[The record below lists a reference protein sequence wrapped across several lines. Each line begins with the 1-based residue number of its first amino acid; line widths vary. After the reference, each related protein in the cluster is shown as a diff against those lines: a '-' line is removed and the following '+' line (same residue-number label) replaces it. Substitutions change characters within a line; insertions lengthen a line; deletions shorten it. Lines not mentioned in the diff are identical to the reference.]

1 MVAACCDILQRIAAN
16 GHDRSVS
23 CDAVDYLCNEVG
35 ATSHFAHT
43 LVRRRLHTRS
53 PVAGASSGIHAEV
66 RFRDRPM
73 LLTLTTTHCPATD
86 LGYLLAKN
94 PARMQSFDLPFGRAR
109 VFYPEANESRC
120 TAALLLE
127 VDPVG
132 LVRGRRGPAGEGGA
146 LEQYVNDR
154 PYVASSFL
162 SVAMSRVFGTALSG
176 NSRERPELA
185 ATAIP
190 LEAEVVCLPCRGGE
204 KFLRALFEPLGYA
217 VQARQHPL
225 DETQPGWGMS
235 RYFTVRLIGTK
246 RLTDLLSHL
255 YVLIP
260 VLDDQKHYWV
270 GRAEVEKLLRHG
282 EGWLGTHPERDTIA
296 RRYLAHR
303 RSLARAALER
313 LVVEEQPEEASDP
326 EQEPESPPPERKVS
340 LDEQRRTAVVGM
352 LQELGASRVLDLGC
366 GEGKLLRALLKEKR
380 FTEIVG
386 MDVSLRSLEVA
397 EERLGLGPEGR
408 LPARVRERIRLIHGS
423 LVYRDKRLTGFDAAA
438 VVEVIE
444 HLDPPRL
451 AAFERN
457 LFHFARP
464 AHVVLTTPNAEYNV
478 KWPSLPAGTFRHH
491 DHRFEWTRAELES
504 WARSVAGRAGYSVRF
519 APVGPVDETAGPPT
533 QMAVFSRSTSGRE
546 GPAHPVAAGTRPP
559 RRSARPSFQRFP
571 SVQPGPS
578 V

>member
-1 MVAACCDILQRIAAN
+1 
-16 GHDRSVS
+16 
-23 CDAVDYLCNEVG
+23 
-35 ATSHFAHT
+35 
-43 LVRRRLHTRS
+43 
-53 PVAGASSGIHAEV
+53 
-66 RFRDRPM
+66 M
-73 LLTLTTTHCPATD
+73 LLTLTTTHRPATD

-94 PARMQSFDLPFGRAR
+94 PARLQTFNLPFGRAR
-109 VFYPEANESRC
+109 VFYPEASEARC
-120 TAALLLE
+120 MAALMLE

-132 LVRGRRGPAGEGGA
+132 LVRRRRGPSGEGDA

-162 SVAMSRVFGTALSG
+162 SVAISRVFGTALSG

-185 ATAIP
+185 ATPIP

-204 KFLRALFEPLGYA
+204 GFLRALFEPLGYS

-225 DETQPGWGMS
+225 DDTQPHWGMS
-235 RYFTVRLIGTK
+235 RYFTVRLAGTR

-282 EGWLGTHPERDTIA
+282 EGWLESHPERETIA

-303 RSLARAALER
+303 RSLARAALDR
-313 LVVEEQPEEASDP
+313 LVVEEQPEEATDP
-326 EQEPESPPPERKVS
+326 EPEPENAVPEKNVS
-340 LDEQRRTAVVGM
+340 LDEQRRTAV
-352 LQELGASRVLDLGC
+352 LATLEELGASRVLDLGC
-366 GEGKLLRALLKEKR
+366 GEGKLLRALLKNKK

-397 EERLGLGPEGR
+397 EERLGLGPDGR

-423 LVYRDKRLTGFDAAA
+423 LVYRDARLTGFDAAA

-451 AAFERN
+451 TAFERS

-478 KWPSLPAGTFRHH
+478 KWASLPAGTFRHH
-491 DHRFEWTRAELES
+491 DHRFEWTRAEFEA
-504 WARSVAGRAGYSVRF
+504 WARSVADRARYSVRF

-533 QMAVFSRSTSGRE
+533 QMAVFSR
-546 GPAHPVAAGTRPP
+546 AATG
-559 RRSARPSFQRFP
+559 
-571 SVQPGPS
+571 
-578 V
+578 